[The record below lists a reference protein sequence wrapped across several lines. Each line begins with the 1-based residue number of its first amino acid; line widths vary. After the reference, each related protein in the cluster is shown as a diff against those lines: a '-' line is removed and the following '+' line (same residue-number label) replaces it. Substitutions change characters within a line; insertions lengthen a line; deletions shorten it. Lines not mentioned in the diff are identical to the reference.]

1 MRIKLLQADYY
12 QTLSFRERGDI
23 IRDIK
28 LNQSRNLSQLLKASD
43 TSGSEPELPPD
54 CNYLTILDDNY
65 PPVLKEIY
73 DPPLILYYKGNAQL
87 LEHQRKIA
95 VVGSRTPQNISLK
108 SARSTIQQLTKHDFL
123 VVSGLANGIDANIH
137 TEALAQRLPT
147 IAVLGSGFDYNY
159 PLTNTAIFKNICQH
173 GLVISEYPPYI
184 KAQKWQF
191 VARNRII
198 AGLVNGVIV
207 IEAKEKSGTMLTA
220 RFALAENREL
230 YVVGGHSL
238 DPSYR
243 GSNKLIQEGAKLF
256 IDIDDIL
263 EDF

>member
-1 MRIKLLQADYY
+1 MRTKLLNADYY

-28 LNQSRNLSQLLKASD
+28 LNQSKKLWQILSASD
-43 TSGSEPELPPD
+43 SSGSEPELPPD
-54 CNYLTILDDNY
+54 CHYLTILDDNY
-65 PPVLKEIY
+65 PVALKEIY
-73 DPPLILYYKGNAQL
+73 DPPLVLYYKGDINL

-95 VVGSRTPQNISLK
+95 VVGSRTPQNISLR
-108 SARSTIQQLTKHDFL
+108 SARNTIRQLNKHNFL
-123 VVSGLANGIDANIH
+123 AVSGLANGIDRNIH
-137 TEALAQRLPT
+137 IEALAQHLPT
-147 IAVLGSGFDYNY
+147 IAVLGAGFDHIY
-159 PLTNTAIFKNICQH
+159 PLTNTTIFKNICQH
-173 GLVISEYPPYI
+173 GLAISEYPPYI

-198 AGLVNGVIV
+198 AGLVSGVIV